1 MAPPPGYEI
10 RGWALPGVSIR
21 ERVLERTIHENA
33 YWSHVV
39 VPAGSAAL
47 ATGRGPLVSTPRRQ
61 CVATPDSWIVMGG
74 TGRTASIR
82 ASELQRQWYCSHTDF
97 ANAFVPVARRS
108 FAQGGLPCDWYRS
121 GAQCRCNTGRTL
133 AAPLRLFA
141 TALCYRSPTGR
152 PPATVRYGTVLPVA
166 HWPAPCDCSL
176 RHCATGRPLAVPCDC
191 SLQGH
196 HNTSRK
202 HGFPRDWYCYGN
214 ATPIVAHRPFALT
227 CLTCASATG
236 IATARPHL
244 IGQVARGPFALMC
257 LTRASATGRA
267 SGDNKFTAHSYLTTT
282 TGVHF

>member
-97 ANAFVPVARRS
+97 ANAFVPVARWS

-152 PPATVRYGTVLPVA
+152 P
-166 HWPAPCDCSL
+166 L
-176 RHCATGRPLAVPCDC
+176 RLFATGSPQYQSQAWLPARLVLLRQRHTHCRPQALRTHVPDMREC
-191 SLQGH
+191 
-196 HNTSRK
+196 
-202 HGFPRDWYCYGN
+202 DWYRYSK
-214 ATPIVAHRPFALT
+214 ATPH
-227 CLTCASATG
+227 
-236 IATARPHL
+236 
-244 IGQVARGPFALMC
+244 
-257 LTRASATGRA
+257 RASRPRGLRTHVPNTRKCDW
-267 SGDNKFTAHSYLTTT
+267 SCFRR
-282 TGVHF
+282 